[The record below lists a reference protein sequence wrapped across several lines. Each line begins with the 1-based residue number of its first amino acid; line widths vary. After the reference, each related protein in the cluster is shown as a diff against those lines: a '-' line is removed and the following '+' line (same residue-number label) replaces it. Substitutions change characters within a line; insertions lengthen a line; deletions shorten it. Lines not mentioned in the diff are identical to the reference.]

1 MIVKAKVMLYIRT
14 YRDET
19 LKDLHRKI
27 DDLQR
32 NNDHW
37 KNKAKDLERRMLE
50 LTVLQQKH
58 EKRKAKTAALRVN
71 FNFIL
76 LWMSAWFVVICL
88 LRLGL
93 WRLMPLN
100 NISVILWQ
108 SALVVEEPGE
118 TTNLSQVTDKLSV
131 FSNVL
136 FFCSAEWSYIMFWFV
151 Y

>member
-1 MIVKAKVMLYIRT
+1 MLKLLVYVYNTRPGYDLKSKMLYIRT

-58 EKRKAKTAALRVN
+58 EKRKAKTAALRVPN
-71 FNFIL
+71 
-76 LWMSAWFVVICL
+76 A
-88 LRLGL
+88 G
-93 WRLMPLN
+93 
-100 NISVILWQ
+100 Q
-108 SALVVEEPGE
+108 
-118 TTNLSQVTDKLSV
+118 
-131 FSNVL
+131 
-136 FFCSAEWSYIMFWFV
+136 
-151 Y
+151 